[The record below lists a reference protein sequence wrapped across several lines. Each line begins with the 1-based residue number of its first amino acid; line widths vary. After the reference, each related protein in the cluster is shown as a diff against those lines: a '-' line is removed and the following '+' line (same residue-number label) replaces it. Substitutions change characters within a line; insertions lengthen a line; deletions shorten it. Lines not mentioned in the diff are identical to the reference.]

1 MPLTCHSC
9 WINLGMVYCG
19 TYVFSVLPLLCYG
32 EITFQLL
39 LEELQSS
46 HPLWW
51 AKDRGAPAS
60 NSRKVL
66 TQILFFPL
74 KVPEGT
80 ACPCSS
86 PDCSSISFTQ
96 PYQDFHL
103 LILKQPLVMS
113 PSSQLE
119 PYQKNCLH
127 GGVGVVLRAVPCGD
141 AWPKAGSRSLL
152 VAAVLTVC

>member
-9 WINLGMVYCG
+9 WINLGVVYCG
-19 TYVFSVLPLLCYG
+19 TYVFSVSHLLCYG

-60 NSRKVL
+60 NSGEVL
-66 TQILFFPL
+66 AQILFFPL
-74 KVPEGT
+74 KVLEGT
-80 ACPCSS
+80 ALPFSS

-96 PYQDFHL
+96 PYHVFHL
-103 LILKQPLVMS
+103 LILKQPLVTS
-113 PSSQLE
+113 PSS
-119 PYQKNCLH
+119 
-127 GGVGVVLRAVPCGD
+127 
-141 AWPKAGSRSLL
+141 
-152 VAAVLTVC
+152 